1 MHGCAHTHTLT
12 HTLPWAAGL
21 ARVRASGPPAAEK
34 NALTTLLPSPW
45 PSDKPPPRAVGRTY
59 AILRLWALL
68 KPAKEALRPMTP
80 TVPASPEDRNRTLT
94 DMVVTCRERAGQSA
108 SQWHLANADRRPTT
122 LHQDAQGTG
131 GAGQGRGGAA
141 MLCPAHR

>member
-1 MHGCAHTHTLT
+1 
-12 HTLPWAAGL
+12 
-21 ARVRASGPPAAEK
+21 
-34 NALTTLLPSPW
+34 
-45 PSDKPPPRAVGRTY
+45 
-59 AILRLWALL
+59 
-68 KPAKEALRPMTP
+68 MTP

-131 GAGQGRGGAA
+131 GAGQGRGGGSHAVPSSQMRTLRLGEVA
-141 MLCPAHR
+141 RARARWEPGLSLHSALGFSAPVRL